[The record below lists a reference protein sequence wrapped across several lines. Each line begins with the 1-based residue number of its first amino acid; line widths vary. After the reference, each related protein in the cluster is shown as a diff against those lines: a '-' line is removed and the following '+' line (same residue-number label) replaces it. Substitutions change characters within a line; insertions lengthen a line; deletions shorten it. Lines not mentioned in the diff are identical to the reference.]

1 MLDQGVHVV
10 DLFRWFAGDFIEAFG
25 CTPTCYWDM
34 KVEDNAFAM
43 FRNSDGVVATMH
55 TSWTQWKNLFLFEVF
70 GKDGYLIVEGLGGSY
85 GVETLRIGR
94 RRPEGGVPDERL
106 LQFDGPDGSWRAE
119 WEEFLA
125 AIRERREPMGNGHDG
140 YEANRMIE
148 AVYRSAA
155 EGQVTTI

>member
-1 MLDQGVHVV
+1 MGPLPEPV
-10 DLFRWFAGDFIEAFG
+10 DNQ
-25 CTPTCYWDM
+25 T
-34 KVEDNAFAM
+34 
-43 FRNSDGVVATMH
+43 RN
-55 TSWTQWKNLFLFEVF
+55 E
-70 GKDGYLIVEGLGGSY
+70 
-85 GVETLRIGR
+85 
-94 RRPEGGVPDERL
+94 PRL

-125 AIRERREPMGNGHDG
+125 AIRERREPTGNGHDG